1 MKKVFM
7 LMAFAAFFSM
17 AATSCAGEE
26 KTEEGTEAEAD
37 HAEGDHE
44 EEAH

>member
-7 LMAFAAFFSM
+7 MMAFAAFFSM

-26 KTEEGTEAEAD
+26 ATEEGETTEAEA
-37 HAEGDHE
+37 EGEEAE
-44 EEAH
+44 EEGH

>member
-7 LMAFAAFFSM
+7 MMAFAAFFSM

-26 KTEEGTEAEAD
+26 KTEEGTEAEAEHSEED
-37 HAEGDHE
+37 HS

>member
-7 LMAFAAFFSM
+7 MMAFAAFFSM
-17 AATSCAGEE
+17 AATSCGEE
-26 KTEEGTEAEAD
+26 KKEEGTEAEAE
-37 HAEGDHE
+37 HGDEAHE